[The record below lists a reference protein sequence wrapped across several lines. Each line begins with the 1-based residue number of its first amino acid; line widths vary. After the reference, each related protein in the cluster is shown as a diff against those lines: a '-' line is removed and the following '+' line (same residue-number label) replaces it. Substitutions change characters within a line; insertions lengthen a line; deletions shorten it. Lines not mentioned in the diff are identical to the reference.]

1 MEELWA
7 LGVFLRE
14 MQGCVNS
21 WTIDY
26 LRGNPALAPDF
37 KRAESRSFRVR
48 HGEKAQTLVVLTSE
62 PLLFTRRHLQHQGN
76 SHT

>member
-26 LRGNPALAPDF
+26 LRGNPALAPRF
-37 KRAESRSFRVR
+37 
-48 HGEKAQTLVVLTSE
+48 
-62 PLLFTRRHLQHQGN
+62 
-76 SHT
+76 